1 MASTGK
7 SAAALAIVLG
17 LWALLMAGSMTFSAF
32 APPALEVQA
41 HKLPASA
48 PAEQT
53 IEERC
58 ACIFEGGDCQESAPT
73 TS

>member
-7 SAAALAIVLG
+7 SVAALAIVLG

-32 APPALEVQA
+32 APPAPDVQA
-41 HKLPASA
+41 YKLPATT
-48 PAEQT
+48 PAEQN

-58 ACIFEGGDCQESAPT
+58 ACIFAGDCQEQSPT
-73 TS
+73 TG